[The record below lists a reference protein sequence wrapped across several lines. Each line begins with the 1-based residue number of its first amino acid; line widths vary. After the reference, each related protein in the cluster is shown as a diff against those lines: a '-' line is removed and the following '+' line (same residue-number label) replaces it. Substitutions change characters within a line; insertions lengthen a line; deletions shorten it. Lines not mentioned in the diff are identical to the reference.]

1 MAQISRALST
11 SLRFDPLRFSMT
23 DTIKVARGLLVH
35 AVQQGAQRA
44 KGEKAT
50 KKRRRTE
57 LGSLAV
63 SCLPDSHKFLL
74 LRVALVPQIPSYWL
88 NRGFQACPSQ

>member
-11 SLRFDPLRFSMT
+11 SLRFDPLWFSMT
-23 DTIKVARGLLVH
+23 NMIKVACGLLVH

-44 KGEKAT
+44 KGGKGT
-50 KKRRRTE
+50 KKRRTE
-57 LGSLAV
+57 LGTLTV

-74 LRVALVPQIPSYWL
+74 LRVALVPQIPPYWL

>member
-11 SLRFDPLRFSMT
+11 SLRFDPLQVSMT
-23 DTIKVARGLLVH
+23 DTIKVACGFLVH
-35 AVQQGAQRA
+35 AVQQGAPRA
-44 KGEKAT
+44 KGGKAT

-57 LGSLAV
+57 LETLAI
-63 SCLPDSHKFLL
+63 SCLPDSQKFLL
-74 LRVALVPQIPSYWL
+74 LRVALVAQIPAYWL